1 MLSALIPMV
10 VDSVLN
16 GREIRLG
23 DGSFSDGQGQH
34 SHYIAK
40 RMRGRQQK
48 MKKNEK
54 ISWWAFGQEFGQ
66 ILG

>member
-1 MLSALIPMV
+1 ML

-54 ISWWAFGQEFGQ
+54 NFVAGIWTGNWPDFG
-66 ILG
+66 LK

>member
-40 RMRGRQQK
+40 RMQGRQQK

-54 ISWWAFGQEFGQ
+54 NFVAGIWTV
-66 ILG
+66 I